1 MTNKSTVTA
10 VHKASGSIRTTIPV
24 EIAKQIKLAAG
35 DVLDWSIEVKKNKK
49 FIIVRKLELG
59 H

>member
-24 EIAKQIKLAAG
+24 EIVRDIKLAAG
-35 DVLDWSIEVKKNKK
+35 DVLDWLIEVKKNKK
-49 FIIVRKLELG
+49 FIIVRKLE
-59 H
+59 